1 MIRERVEL
9 STIQKA
15 AVKARK
21 QFEDRKVDSRV
32 LEKLYATYNPNVGDV
47 ALFVQRAC
55 ELFPQLNCGLA
66 SVYLREIL
74 NLGTVTQGKYLDQNH
89 TFLLIDEEEPE
100 KFTVADITSDQ
111 YGGPPVYVGPLQI
124 PWALKQK

>member
-1 MIRERVEL
+1 MIRECVEL
-9 STIQKA
+9 SAIQKA
-15 AVKARK
+15 AVETRK
-21 QFEDRKVDSRV
+21 QFEDRKVDPQA
-32 LEKLYATYNPNVGDV
+32 LEKLYAMYNPDVGDV

-74 NLGTVTQGKYLDQNH
+74 NLGTVTQGKYGDEDH

-111 YGGPPVYVGPLQI
+111 YGGPRVYVGPLQA
-124 PWALKQK
+124 PWALK